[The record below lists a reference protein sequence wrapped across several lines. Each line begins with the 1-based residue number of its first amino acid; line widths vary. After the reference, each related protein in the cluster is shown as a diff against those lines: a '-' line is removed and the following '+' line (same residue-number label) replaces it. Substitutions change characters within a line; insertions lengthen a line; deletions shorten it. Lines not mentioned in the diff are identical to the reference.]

1 MLSIVLAFAA
11 AVPFPERMPSMM
23 EACVEN
29 AMTEGVASSTADENK
44 YICVGAPA
52 QALWDFLEAAKI
64 RAFEQEPA
72 GEGRWLSRT
81 FPLGGCFKRLSLPD
95 GSPASDGLSCTI
107 WVPRPPTQ
115 VDGKD

>member
-1 MLSIVLAFAA
+1 MSLIALSLAA
-11 AVPFPERMPSMM
+11 AAPFPERMPGMM

-29 AMTEGVASSTADENK
+29 ATTDGMVSSTAEENK
-44 YICVGAPA
+44 YICVGNPA
-52 QALWDFLEAAKI
+52 KALWDFLEAAKI
-64 RAFEQEPA
+64 KPFEQEPA

-81 FPLGGCFKRLSLPD
+81 FPLGGCFKRLSHPD

-115 VDGKD
+115 VTPKG